1 MSKAFKSNRKT
12 VELTPAP
19 KPSRIRR
26 EPSPADSALAKKLER
41 IDWRSP
47 EWEQRVVVVG
57 VILFALALFFI
68 LFGTSEITSH

>member
-1 MSKAFKSNRKT
+1 MSKAFKSSRKT

-26 EPSPADSALAKKLER
+26 EPAPADAALVRKLER

-47 EWEQRVVVVG
+47 EWEQRVVVIG
-57 VILFALALFFI
+57 VILFAVALFVI
-68 LFGTSEITSH
+68 LLGTSEITSH